1 VALELVRKVKVT
13 KIYSDDLRFIEYLSR
28 LKKIPKIHLLSL
40 SVSLLAL
47 SILKPNEV
55 YRLYEEAIKG
65 YEKGR

>member
-1 VALELVRKVKVT
+1 MVRKVKVT

-47 SILKPNEV
+47 SILRPDRI
-55 YRLYEEAIKG
+55 YQLYEEVVRD
-65 YEKGR
+65 YEKEGNE